1 MFIFTFYNSQTKISG
16 EEGWIRLINL
26 HLTPYQLSEEEN
38 RELRTQQAQYV
49 CKKVIKNN
57 NQKKW
62 KLAIVGMDMNDVP
75 GLIFNSIQV
84 KIYNIFWYH
93 LPCDYVVCE
102 RPLFFHHLWMTPD
115 FKSNFSLLH
124 NQLFTKN
131 VFASTLKVTIL
142 CTKSF

>member
-1 MFIFTFYNSQTKISG
+1 MSKRENLSEINAPLEFFDLRLYVCLFTFYNSQTKISG

-75 GLIFNSIQV
+75 GLIFNSI
-84 KIYNIFWYH
+84 
-93 LPCDYVVCE
+93 
-102 RPLFFHHLWMTPD
+102 
-115 FKSNFSLLH
+115 
-124 NQLFTKN
+124 
-131 VFASTLKVTIL
+131 
-142 CTKSF
+142 

>member
-16 EEGWIRLINL
+16 GKGWIRLINL

-75 GLIFNSIQV
+75 GLIFNSI
-84 KIYNIFWYH
+84 
-93 LPCDYVVCE
+93 
-102 RPLFFHHLWMTPD
+102 
-115 FKSNFSLLH
+115 
-124 NQLFTKN
+124 
-131 VFASTLKVTIL
+131 
-142 CTKSF
+142 